1 MFAEEVNSKIQIGDA
16 NLAQQSVQHALV
28 LPFAV
33 LALQDSAS
41 MALIAL
47 LLYLNFKKLLL
58 Q

>member
-28 LPFAV
+28 LQFAV
-33 LALQDSAS
+33 LVLQDSAS
-41 MALIAL
+41 MALIVL